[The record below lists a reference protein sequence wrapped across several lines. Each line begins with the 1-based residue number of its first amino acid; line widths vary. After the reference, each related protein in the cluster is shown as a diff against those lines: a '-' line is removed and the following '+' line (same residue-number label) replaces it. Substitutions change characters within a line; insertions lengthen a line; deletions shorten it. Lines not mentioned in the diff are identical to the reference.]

1 MFLSLPLIIL
11 FTAFGDEGEPIPDYY
26 NPYAPILTDKS
37 IYTWTDKIYMTI
49 VSPSWNTDRYLID
62 TIGDTDTHPIKIATS
77 DHSLMPY
84 RFVETDANSGIFTAE
99 VTLTGF
105 AYDVDGD
112 GVDDTTPRT
121 GGTGPTN
128 GYLEVEP
135 DSGITISFEFADDV
149 LLLHTVNV
157 AWNTGIIELLHGN
170 MDNHNNNNDNDD
182 GVFFLDGSNADSITV
197 RVIDPDMNLNPQFP
211 DTVMVHMYT
220 DSDVA
225 GITGRAVE
233 TTVDSGSFTVAVS
246 LSEHLPSNGN
256 RLYVQSGDHLYA
268 RYHDHTLPD
277 SNVYSSNTLS
287 VESSIRVESL
297 YLNKLESSPVVM
309 SNSFGEPITV
319 PLSVDTPFQMV
330 GSVTN
335 PDIVASQPFAY
346 IFQVKASDGTIE
358 FLSWFQSKVPPEQR
372 IDVSQS
378 WIPKTS
384 GTYTIETFVW
394 KSLDNF
400 LPLSEPDS
408 VLVTVN
414 GSVKS

>member
-11 FTAFGDEGEPIPDYY
+11 FAAFGDEGEPIPDYD
-26 NPYAPILTDKS
+26 NPYAPIFTDKS

-49 VSPSWNTDRYLID
+49 VAPSWNSDRHLID
-62 TIGDTDTHPIKIATS
+62 TIGGTDTHPIKIATS
-77 DHSLMPY
+77 DNSLAPY

-121 GGTGPTN
+121 SGTGPTN

-135 DSGITISFEFADDV
+135 DSGITISFEFADGV

-157 AWNTGIIELLHGN
+157 AWNTGIIELLHGS
-170 MDNHNNNNDNDD
+170 MDNNNNDD
-182 GVFFLDGSNADSITV
+182 VFFLDDNNVDSVTV

-220 DSDVA
+220 DSDVV
-225 GITGRAVE
+225 GIVARAVE
-233 TTVDSGSFTVAVS
+233 TTVDSGSFTAAVS
-246 LSEHLPSNGN
+246 LSEHLPSDGN

-268 RYHDHTLPD
+268 RYNDHTLPG
-277 SNVYSSNTLS
+277 SNVYSSDTLS
-287 VESSIRVESL
+287 IESLIRVESL
-297 YLNKLESSPVVM
+297 SLNKLESSPVVM
-309 SNSFGEPITV
+309 SNSFGEPVTV

-335 PDIVASQPFAY
+335 PDIVASQPFVY

-358 FLSWFQSKVPPEQR
+358 FLSWFQSEVRPEQR

-378 WIPKTS
+378 WIPKNS

-394 KSLDNF
+394 KSLDNL

-414 GSVKS
+414 